1 MDPLLVRPLAGLNCD
16 PPSERRR
23 MNRVRAFL
31 NLEQGE
37 ETPVLLLFSYLT
49 LILTCY
55 MITKA
60 ARDGIFLHKFSAMSL
75 PYVYIGIGVL
85 IGFIVAVY
93 LRLAA
98 RVEQVWLISGSL
110 FFFILNILLLWWAVR
125 LDWKPAPWIFYVW
138 TSIFGIIVTTQV
150 WTVANSILDLRQAK
164 RIFPLVSSGGILGGA
179 VGGLIGA
186 KLVRVIGTDNLLLIL
201 VPILLL
207 VISLVQFLIRRYS
220 VSPANDRGENRAGLS
235 PDFRAATKMILG
247 SRYLKLIVGLLAL
260 SAVVTL
266 IVDFQFKIVAKEAI
280 QGKDQLTAFFAMF
293 SSYMAGGAFLL
304 QVLAGSRIVE
314 KVGVRVTLFILPVAM
329 ILGTA
334 TLIAFPLALW
344 AGGVLKGSDYTLRYS
359 IDRAT
364 TELLYVP
371 VSQSVKTQVKAI
383 IDMIVQRL
391 ADGAGGLVLLGLI
404 WVIPKARVQE
414 GVGIF
419 NLCLLA
425 AWLWVGWQ
433 VRKEYVATLR
443 EGITNRPDLPK
454 STIRT
459 VFDNQFSIATLKTML
474 ASPDEEMVIYAME
487 TATALGRQNWIPREL
502 TTHRSARVRLKA
514 LELALLTEEELLER
528 AKVDS
533 DSTVRTSAIMRASKL
548 TASGRAAR
556 GLDYFLQSPAL
567 GIRLSALVAL
577 SREGSGLGRGRI
589 RQLLESVFSEL
600 EPQSAEWKMV
610 AETMDEF
617 SNPEAAEFHLRLLHH
632 ADPTVRREAILS
644 AGKAGHRELVPFL
657 IPLLADP
664 RVAADVRVGLR
675 DYGPRILGMLS
686 DVFKDPT
693 VELEIRRS
701 IPLVLAYIPHQEAVD
716 ILLDGLFDYDSLL
729 RYRAIRALGK
739 LRLLDADLKFDAVK
753 VSLRVREESETTL
766 WHRQALAALYP
777 SDGSGDLLSKLLKEK
792 IERGKDRVL
801 RLLTLLLPPTAAV
814 ASLLAMTE
822 DDRIRRAEVAEFLD
836 NVLPGKLRDYVLPV
850 IEPRPRSLKTKQSVS
865 DLLEACLRNPDP
877 ILRECAA
884 EAVARGRWPE
894 YAAASKKG

>member
-1 MDPLLVRPLAGLNCD
+1 M
-16 PPSERRR
+16 
-23 MNRVRAFL
+23 
-31 NLEQGE
+31 
-37 ETPVLLLFSYLT
+37 
-49 LILTCY
+49 
-55 MITKA
+55 
-60 ARDGIFLHKFSAMSL
+60 
-75 PYVYIGIGVL
+75 
-85 IGFIVAVY
+85 
-93 LRLAA
+93 
-98 RVEQVWLISGSL
+98 
-110 FFFILNILLLWWAVR
+110 R

-150 WTVANSILDLRQAK
+150 WTVANSVLDLRQAK

-179 VGGLIGA
+179 AGGLIGA

-220 VSPANDRGENRAGLS
+220 VSPANDRGENRAGLT
-235 PDFRAATKMILG
+235 PDFRAATKMILA

-260 SAVVTL
+260 SAIVTL
-266 IVDFQFKIVAKEAI
+266 IVDFQFKVVAREAI
-280 QGKDQLTAFFAMF
+280 QGKDQLTAFFAIF

-304 QVLAGSRIVE
+304 QVVAGSRIVE
-314 KVGVRVTLFILPVAM
+314 KVGVRVTLFILPVALIM
-329 ILGTA
+329 GTA
-334 TLIAFPLALW
+334 TLMAFPLALW
-344 AGGVLKGSDYTLRYS
+344 AGGFLKGSDYTLRYS

-391 ADGAGGLVLLGLI
+391 ADGAGGLMLLALI
-404 WVIPKARVQE
+404 WVLPRTRVQE
-414 GVGIF
+414 GVSAF
-419 NLCLLA
+419 NLGLLGG
-425 AWLWVGWQ
+425 WLWVAWQ

-443 EGITNRPDLPK
+443 QGITDRPDLPK

-459 VFDNQFSIATLKTML
+459 VFDNQLSIATLKSML
-474 ASPDEEMVIYAME
+474 ASPDEEVVMYAME
-487 TATALGRQNWIPREL
+487 TATALGRQSWIPREL
-502 TTHRSARVRLKA
+502 ATHRSARVRLKA
-514 LELALLTEEELLER
+514 LEWAALTEEELLDR
-528 AKVDS
+528 AKEDS
-533 DSTVRTSAIMRASKL
+533 NSTVRASAIMRASKL
-548 TASGRAAR
+548 PVSGRAAR
-556 GLDYFLQSPAL
+556 GLDYFLESPDSRV
-567 GIRLSALVAL
+567 RLSALVAL
-577 SREGSGLGRGRI
+577 SKERDGLSQGRT
-589 RQLLESVFSEL
+589 RQLLGDLFSEL
-600 EPQSAEWKMV
+600 DPQSSEWKTV
-610 AETMDEF
+610 AGTLGEIT
-617 SNPEAAEFHLRLLHH
+617 SSEAAEFHLRLLQH
-632 ADPTVRREAILS
+632 ADPAVRKEAILS
-644 AGKAGHRELVPFL
+644 AGRAGHREIVPFL

-664 RVAADVRVGLR
+664 RLAADVRVGLR

-739 LRLLDADLKFDAVK
+739 LRLLDAELKFDTVK
-753 VSLRVREESETTL
+753 VSLRIREESETTL

-792 IERGKDRVL
+792 SERGKDRVL

-822 DDRIRRAEVAEFLD
+822 DDRLRRAAVAEFLD

-850 IEPRPRSLKTKQSVS
+850 IEPRPRSFRTRQTVS
-865 DLLEACLRNPDP
+865 DMLEACLHNPDP

-884 EAVARGRWPE
+884 EAVARGRWPDYSAE
-894 YAAASKKG
+894 RAASSKKG

>member
-1 MDPLLVRPLAGLNCD
+1 
-16 PPSERRR
+16 

-37 ETPVLLLFSYLT
+37 EIPVLLLFSYLM

-55 MITKA
+55 MITRA

-85 IGFIVAVY
+85 TGFIVVVY

-98 RVEQVWLISGSL
+98 RMEQVWLISGSL
-110 FFFILNILLLWWAVR
+110 LFFITNILLLWWAVR
-125 LDWKPAPWIFYVW
+125 LDWQPAPWIFYIW
-138 TSIFGIIVTTQV
+138 SSIFGIIVTTQV
-150 WTVANSILDLRQAK
+150 WTVANSVLDLRQAK

-179 VGGLIGA
+179 VGGLVAA
-186 KLVRVIGTDNLLLIL
+186 KLVKVIGTDNLLLIL

-220 VSPANDRGENRAGLS
+220 VPAPAAGHGESGEGKSLN
-235 PDFRAATKMILG
+235 FRAAARLILG
-247 SRYLKLIVGLLAL
+247 SRYLKLIVGVSAL

-266 IVDFQFKIVAKEAI
+266 ILDFQFKVVAKEAI
-280 QGKDQLTAFFAMF
+280 LGKDQLTAFFASF
-293 SSYMAGGAFLL
+293 YAYLAAGAFLL

-314 KVGVRVTLFILPVAM
+314 KVGVRVTLFILPVAV
-329 ILGTA
+329 IFGTA
-334 TLIAFPLALW
+334 TLIAFPMALW

-371 VSQSVKTQVKAI
+371 VSPSVKTQVKAI
-383 IDMIVQRL
+383 IDMIIQRL
-391 ADGAGGLVLLGLI
+391 ADGLGGLMLVGLI
-404 WVIPKARVQE
+404 WVLPKARVQE
-414 GVGIF
+414 GVGVF
-419 NLCLLA
+419 NLCLLG
-425 AWLWVGWQ
+425 AWLWVAWQ

-443 EGITNRPDLPK
+443 EGITDRPDLPK

-459 VFDNQFSIATLKTML
+459 VFDNQLSVATLKSML
-474 ASPDEEMVIYAME
+474 ASPDEEVVIYAME
-487 TATALGRQNWIPREL
+487 TAVALGRQNWIPHGL
-502 TTHRSARVRLKA
+502 AAHRSVRVRLKA
-514 LELALLTEEELLER
+514 TELASLSEEELLDR
-528 AKVDS
+528 AKADS
-533 DSTVRTSAIMRASKL
+533 DSTVRVSAIMRASKL
-548 TASGRAAR
+548 TVSGRTPR
-556 GLDYFLQSPAL
+556 GVDYFLQSPDL

-577 SREGSGLGRGRI
+577 SREGSSLGEGRI
-589 RQLLESVFSEL
+589 RRLLESIFSEL
-600 EPQSAEWKMV
+600 EPQSAEWKMI
-610 AETMDEF
+610 AETMDEI

-644 AGKAGHRELVPFL
+644 AGRAGHRELVPFL
-657 IPLLADP
+657 ISLLADA
-664 RVAADVRVGLR
+664 RLAADVRVGLR

-729 RYRAIRALGK
+729 RYRTIRALGK
-739 LRLLDADLKFDAVK
+739 LRLLDADLKFDTVK
-753 VSLRVREESETTL
+753 VSLRIREESETTL

-777 SDGSGDLLSKLLKEK
+777 SDGSGDLLSKLLREK

-822 DDRIRRAEVAEFLD
+822 DDRLRRAAVAEFLD
-836 NVLPGKLRDYVLPV
+836 NVLPGRLRDYVLPV
-850 IEPRPRSLKTKQSVS
+850 IEPRPRSFKTRQSAS
-865 DLLEACLRNPDP
+865 DMLDACLRSPDP

-884 EAVARGRWPE
+884 AAVAKGRWPDYSGE
-894 YAAASKKG
+894 RAAASKKG